1 MDFDWTTFVLEAIN
15 FLILVWLLKRFL
27 YRPVLDVIARRQA
40 AVAATLADAATMR
53 AEAQRLQIEYEGRQ
67 SDWERER
74 ARLRQGLDDEL
85 DALRIT
91 RLAALAQEVESERRR
106 SEAARQHERDVEQRE
121 LEIRALQQANAF
133 AARLLE
139 RFAGPELDAR
149 IVDMLL
155 ADLEALPPAR
165 RDALSE
171 ALAHADR
178 VDIRSA
184 RALEP
189 ALQQRIEAVLAA
201 LAGRYL
207 ETMYTVDPAL
217 VAGLRLRAGAWELA
231 ADLAGELSAFAELTA
246 HG

>member
-1 MDFDWTTFVLEAIN
+1 MNFDWTTFVLEAIN

-40 AVAATLADAATMR
+40 AVAATLAGAASMR
-53 AEAQRLQIEYEGRQ
+53 SEAQRLQTEYEGRQ

-74 ARLRQGLDDEL
+74 ARLRQALDDEL
-85 DALRIT
+85 DALRIS
-91 RLAALAQEVESERRR
+91 RLATLAQEVEIERKR

-121 LEIRALQQANAF
+121 LEMRALQQANAF

-155 ADLEALPPAR
+155 ADLEALPAAR
-165 RDALSE
+165 RDALTE
-171 ALAHADR
+171 ALAHAAQ
-178 VDIRSA
+178 VDVCSA
-184 RALEP
+184 RALDP
-189 ALQQRIEAVLAA
+189 GLQQRIEAVIAA
-201 LAGRYL
+201 LAGRCL
-207 ETMYTVDPAL
+207 KTVYAIDPAL
-217 VAGLRLRAGAWELA
+217 LAGLRLRAGAWELA
-231 ADLAGELSAFAELTA
+231 ADLSGELAAFAEFAA

>member
-1 MDFDWTTFVLEAIN
+1 MNFDWTTFVLEVIN

-53 AEAQRLQIEYEGRQ
+53 AEAQRLQTEYVGRQ
-67 SDWERER
+67 DDWERER
-74 ARLRQGLDDEL
+74 ARLRQVLDDEL
-85 DALRIT
+85 DALRAN
-91 RLAALAQEVESERRR
+91 RLAALTQEVESERKR
-106 SEAARQHERDVEQRE
+106 SEAARQHDRDVEQRE
-121 LEIRALQQANAF
+121 LEIRALHQADAF

-149 IVDMLL
+149 IVEMLL

-171 ALAHADR
+171 ALKHSGQ
-178 VDIRSA
+178 VDVCSA
-184 RALEP
+184 REIDAGLR
-189 ALQQRIEAVLAA
+189 QRIEAVLAA
-201 LAGRYL
+201 LAGRSL
-207 ETMYTVDPAL
+207 MAMYTIDPAL
-217 VAGLRLRAGAWELA
+217 LAGLRLRAGAWELA
-231 ADLAGELSAFAELTA
+231 ADLSGELAAFAGFAT

>member
-1 MDFDWTTFVLEAIN
+1 MNFDWTTFVLEAIN

-40 AVAATLADAATMR
+40 GVAKTLADAAATR
-53 AEAQRLQIEYEGRQ
+53 AEAQRLQAEYAGRQ

-74 ARLRQGLDDEL
+74 ARLRQALDDEL
-85 DALRIT
+85 DALRIK
-91 RLAALAQEVESERRR
+91 RLAALAADIESERKRDA
-106 SEAARQHERDVEQRE
+106 AARLREREVEQRE
-121 LEIRALQQANAF
+121 LETRALQQADGF

-149 IVDMLL
+149 IIDMLL
-155 ADLEALPPAR
+155 ADLEALPAPR
-165 RDALSE
+165 RDALRD
-171 ALAHADR
+171 ALTRAAS
-178 VDIRSA
+178 VEVRSA
-184 RALEP
+184 RPIDP

-207 ETMYTVDPAL
+207 EAMYTIDPAL
-217 VAGLRLRAGAWELA
+217 LAGARLRAGAWELA
-231 ADLAGELSAFAELTA
+231 ADLSGELSAFAEFAA